1 MLSTKYESIHMY
13 INTLI
18 WMPSLYLFFPS
29 LIPLWY
35 LSFKDGILATN
46 MISADFVYLNVV
58 ITSFTQMHS
67 YHPANL
73 L

>member
-1 MLSTKYESIHMY
+1 MLSTKFEPIHMCT
-13 INTLI
+13 NTLM
-18 WMPSLYLFFPS
+18 WMASLYLSPS
-29 LIPLWY
+29 PVPLWY

-58 ITSFTQMHS
+58 ITSLTQMHS